1 MALEDEFDPQA
12 ARLRA
17 AKSDANKFEAWI
29 KWLAKQEGKSD
40 EAFLKAI
47 LVLPARK
54 IFEKK
59 RLAWLEEAAKKARVM
74 TECNTTKTSPPAG
87 YWEAEHKAHQIFQ
100 QAEAYLAEVEKEV

>member
-12 ARLRA
+12 TRLRA

-40 EAFLKAI
+40 EAFLKAL
-47 LVLPARK
+47 LVTPAQR

-59 RLAWLEEAAKKARVM
+59 RMLWLAEAAKKARIM
-74 TECNTTKTSPPAG
+74 EECNKTKTSPPAN
-87 YWEAEHKAHQIFQ
+87 YWEPEHKAHMVFQ
-100 QAEAYLAEVEKEV
+100 QAEAYLAEVMREV

>member
-40 EAFLKAI
+40 EAFLKAL
-47 LVLPARK
+47 LVTPAQR

-59 RLAWLEEAAKKARVM
+59 RMLWLEEAAKKARVM
-74 TECNTTKTSPPAG
+74 TECNATKTSPPAG
-87 YWEAEHKAHQIFQ
+87 YWEAEHRAHQVFQ
-100 QAEAYLAEVEKEV
+100 QAEAYLAEVMREV